1 MADNP
6 LHEKLESVNPFYPAK
21 NNMNPLDI
29 DRVVQ
34 LIQQHAVNVVW
45 EQAYHCPCLDEQTG
59 QPQPNCPVCH
69 GQGWIYLHPRTIDMA
84 IQGDEKNFS
93 LNPTGMDNLGTSKA
107 TPQVTVNGIEQG
119 IKPGDRITVTGWTT
133 NDSYTFNVTNERL
146 QDGIFLPFDVAS
158 INEAYYIE
166 NGELKSIDDVD
177 SSLLINEG
185 NQLEI
190 KDESLLGRVITL
202 SLEVIKRFYV
212 VSMIKELRYQQ
223 YYKLNQKLWAL
234 GNGTRAVNEDETVI
248 NEDDQLG
255 NEYVNP
261 NDMSS
266 IVPKNIKQAQLRSYP
281 QVVNRDGAQIVIG
294 KHQIFRMPPTLLIRR
309 ENLYFSN
316 VNLATS
322 DGKNQSVIKDP
333 TLNEF
338 DDFLGG

>member
-6 LHEKLESVNPFYPAK
+6 LHEKIESANPLYPK
-21 NNMNPLDI
+21 KSNMNPLNI
-29 DRVVQ
+29 DLVVQ

-59 QPQPNCPVCH
+59 QPQPNCPICH

-107 TPQVTVNGIEQG
+107 TPQITVNGVEQG

-146 QDGIFLPFDVAS
+146 QDGLFLPFDVAS

-166 NGELKSIDDVD
+166 NGELNLVD
-177 SSLLINEG
+177 SDS
-185 NQLEI
+185 LEI
-190 KDESLLGRVITL
+190 NGGSQLFIRDDNLLGKVITL

-212 VSMIKELRYQQ
+212 ISMIKELRYQQ
-223 YYKLNQKLWAL
+223 YYKLNDKLWAL
-234 GNGTRAVNEDETVI
+234 GNGSRAVNDNETVI
-248 NEDDQLG
+248 NEDDLIG
-255 NEYVNP
+255 NEYVSP
-261 NDMSS
+261 NDINS
-266 IVPKNIKQAQLRSYP
+266 VAPKNVKEAQVRSYP

-333 TLNEF
+333 TLNDF
-338 DDFLGG
+338 DEFLGGN

>member
-6 LHEKLESVNPFYPAK
+6 LHEKIQSANPLYPK
-21 NNMNPLDI
+21 KSNMNPLNI
-29 DRVVQ
+29 DLVVQ

-59 QPQPNCPVCH
+59 QPQPNCPICH

-107 TPQVTVNGIEQG
+107 TPQITVNGVEQG

-146 QDGIFLPFDVAS
+146 QDGLFLPFDVAS

-166 NGELKSIDDVD
+166 NEELNLVD
-177 SSLLINEG
+177 SGS
-185 NQLEI
+185 LEI
-190 KDESLLGRVITL
+190 NGGSQLFIRDDNLLGKVITL

-212 VSMIKELRYQQ
+212 ISMIKELRYQQ
-223 YYKLNQKLWAL
+223 YYKLNDKLWAL
-234 GNGTRAVNEDETVI
+234 GNGSRAVNDNETVI
-248 NEDDQLG
+248 NEDDLIG
-255 NEYVNP
+255 NEYVSP
-261 NDMSS
+261 NDINS
-266 IVPKNIKQAQLRSYP
+266 VAPKNVKEAQVRSYP

-333 TLNEF
+333 TLNDF
-338 DDFLGG
+338 DEFLGGN

>member
-6 LHEKLESVNPFYPAK
+6 LHEKIESANPLYPKK
-21 NNMNPLDI
+21 NNMNPLNI
-29 DRVVQ
+29 DLVVQ

-59 QPQPNCPVCH
+59 QPQPNCPICH

-107 TPQVTVNGIEQG
+107 TPQITVNGVEQG

-146 QDGIFLPFDVAS
+146 QDGLFLPFDVAS

-166 NGELKSIDDVD
+166 NGELNLVD
-177 SSLLINEG
+177 SDS
-185 NQLEI
+185 LEI
-190 KDESLLGRVITL
+190 NGGSQLFIRDDNLLGKVITL

-212 VSMIKELRYQQ
+212 ISMIKELRYQQ
-223 YYKLNQKLWAL
+223 YYKLNDKLWAL
-234 GNGTRAVNEDETVI
+234 GNGSRAVNDNETVI
-248 NEDDQLG
+248 NEDDLIG
-255 NEYVNP
+255 NEYVSP
-261 NDMSS
+261 NDINS
-266 IVPKNIKQAQLRSYP
+266 VAPKNVKEAQVRSYP

-333 TLNEF
+333 TLNDF
-338 DDFLGG
+338 DEFLGG

>member
-6 LHEKLESVNPFYPAK
+6 LHEKIESANPLYPK
-21 NNMNPLDI
+21 KSNMNPLNI
-29 DRVVQ
+29 DLVVQ

-59 QPQPNCPVCH
+59 QPQPNCPICH

-107 TPQVTVNGIEQG
+107 TPQITVNGVEQG

-146 QDGIFLPFDVAS
+146 QDGLFLPFDVAS

-166 NGELKSIDDVD
+166 NEELNLVD
-177 SSLLINEG
+177 SGS
-185 NQLEI
+185 LEI
-190 KDESLLGRVITL
+190 NGGSQLFIRDDNLLGKVITL

-212 VSMIKELRYQQ
+212 ISMIKELRYQQ
-223 YYKLNQKLWAL
+223 YYKLNDKLWAL
-234 GNGTRAVNEDETVI
+234 GNGSRAVNDNETVI
-248 NEDDQLG
+248 NEDDLIG
-255 NEYVNP
+255 NEYVSP
-261 NDMSS
+261 NDINS
-266 IVPKNIKQAQLRSYP
+266 VAPKNVKEAQVRSYP